1 MPKSSS
7 HVNSVTDYS
16 SVFDIVNASQQHVI
30 GHNHKVV
37 SKDVLSSGKTVIE
50 YDNHAKKI
58 VYPSGDVEV
67 ALKDGVRITYYVNN
81 DIKQI
86 YPNGKVVY
94 YYAKNKLTQTFLP
107 EDKPYYMYK
116 YRNGVIE
123 KAKRKK
129 GEKVVGLSMSMRNM
143 KCN

>member
-7 HVNSVTDYS
+7 RVNSVTDYS
-16 SVFDIVNASQQHVI
+16 SVFDVVNASQHVI

-37 SKDVLSSGKTVIE
+37 SKEVLSCGKTVIE

-67 ALKDGVRITYYVNN
+67 AFKDGVRITYYVNN

-107 EDKPYYMYK
+107 EDKPCYKYK

-123 KAKRKK
+123 KTKRKNH
-129 GEKVVGLSMSMRNM
+129 EKVDGVSMRNM